1 MPSAYSLDSSPF
13 SPCVTAVTARRAP
26 LRRFV
31 GMGAP
36 AKNDRIAWLQGPS
49 AKCATVSADR
59 KHPWRLILL
68 GAPGVGKGTQAEL
81 LTDRLGACHLST
93 GDVFRA
99 AAKSRECDQSPAM
112 REALEYMRRGNL
124 VPDSTV
130 WEMVRE
136 RCACILHC
144 GGFILDGFPRT
155 LAQAESLKDLMEK
168 EKISLSAVLNYELPT
183 DEIVQ
188 RLSGRRTCEQCKSVF
203 HVTER
208 PPKIEGVCDRCGGFL
223 YQREDDRPE
232 SIAVRLDAY
241 ERSTAPLIQ
250 FYKDLGLLVSIV
262 AKGSPDEIMA
272 RTVDQLNEPRWQQLN
287 GLQ

>member
-1 MPSAYSLDSSPF
+1 MVPPI
-13 SPCVTAVTARRAP
+13 
-26 LRRFV
+26 
-31 GMGAP
+31 
-36 AKNDRIAWLQGPS
+36 KNDRIAWLQGPAAS
-49 AKCATVSADR
+49 CAAIPVEQE
-59 KHPWRLILL
+59 HPWRLVLL

-81 LTDRLGACHLST
+81 LAERLGACHLST

-99 AAKSRECDQSPAM
+99 AAKGNDCEQSPAM
-112 REALEYMRRGNL
+112 KAALEYMRRGDL

-136 RCACILHC
+136 RGDCILHC

-155 LAQAESLKDLMEK
+155 LGQAESLKQLMEK
-168 EKISLSAVLNYELPT
+168 EKLSLSAVLNYELPIN
-183 DEIVQ
+183 EIVE

-208 PPKIEGVCDRCGGFL
+208 RPKTENVCDRCSGRL

-250 FYKDLGLLVSIV
+250 FYQDLGLLVSIV
-262 AKGSPDEIMA
+262 AKGSPDRIVAHTMD
-272 RTVDQLNEPRWQQLN
+272 RLNDRSRH
-287 GLQ
+287 